1 MILNG
6 HMFLTLYY
14 LLALV
19 VVLTLHEWAHAF
31 VATRLG
37 DPTPE
42 RFGRLSLNPLRHLDP
57 LGTLA
62 LFLVGLGWAKPVP
75 VNPRNFKNPIWDEG
89 LTALAGPLMNL
100 IVAIFA
106 GALSVFLSSFP
117 ELELFFGA
125 VLDLSLYLMIFNLL
139 PFPPL
144 DGSHFWVLFLP
155 TQHRAGAALWLEK
168 HAVWFLVF
176 LIVDTQFLA
185 RYLGFSLVTSAVS
198 SGTYWLKTLILLLV

>member
-1 MILNG
+1 
-6 HMFLTLYY
+6 MFLTLYY

-106 GALSVFLSSFP
+106 GALSVFLSSVP
-117 ELELFFGA
+117 EARMFFEA

-155 TQHRAGAALWLEK
+155 ARHRAGAALWLEK

-185 RYLGFSLVTSAVS
+185 RYLGFSLVTSVVV